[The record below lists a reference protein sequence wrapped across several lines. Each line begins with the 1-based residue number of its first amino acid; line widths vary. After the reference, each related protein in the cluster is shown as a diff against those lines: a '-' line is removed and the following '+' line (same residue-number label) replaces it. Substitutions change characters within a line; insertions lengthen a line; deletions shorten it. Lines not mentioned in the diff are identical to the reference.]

1 VDLRATLFEACDVA
15 DERGGTPWR
24 EGHEFRDQE
33 QLPASVRRAAV
44 TAPVAGA
51 TTPVAGATTPVAGAT
66 TPVAGANVV
75 RLVRQVVRELLL
87 MEVTGQMPGGKD
99 WCSQPW
105 WRVSLWEAFW
115 QGHAQAGGDEAC

>member
-1 VDLRATLFEACDVA
+1 MDLRATLFEACDVA

-44 TAPVAGA
+44 TA
-51 TTPVAGATTPVAGAT
+51 PVAGAT

-115 QGHAQAGGDEAC
+115 QGHAQAGGDEACWLTTVG

>member
-1 VDLRATLFEACDVA
+1 VDLRAALFGARDVA
-15 DERGGTPWR
+15 VDCDGTRLR

-33 QLPASVRRAAV
+33 QVPACVQEAAV
-44 TAPVAGA
+44 TV
-51 TTPVAGATTPVAGAT
+51 
-66 TPVAGANVV
+66 PVAGANVV

-115 QGHAQAGGDEAC
+115 QGHAQAGGDAACWAMTVG